1 MERQI
6 PTENEAHDA
15 VSITSNVKCQTDY
28 FGPLDFA
35 FVVHPRMIEDIFRMY
50 PQLRGSTEDVALAKV
65 RLKPVHVGS
74 YIHVEVGGKS
84 LRGELIGIPYMAVEF
99 RRKFLEIRQT
109 MRFVLNYCA
118 RRQAKI
124 VGLGGLLPSVTR
136 HGHDLLSFANGV
148 GMTTGHAYTAHVI
161 AEQVRAVEQ
170 KLGTIANLAILG
182 AAGSMGQAT
191 TRLLHAD
198 NTVRKITLVDVASQ
212 LGTLRNIANRLNGER
227 PVQIEISS
235 ELSALKK
242 SSVIIC
248 VTNSPSALIRPEH
261 LSPGCI
267 VIDDAQPPNITLE
280 VARAAGV
287 TVLKCLAYVPRSKC
301 PYDFGLFSP
310 ESLPAKQDIVFTCL
324 AEAMMLA
331 AHGHKGHFTMGHPTD
346 AQLKT
351 VAELSRSLGIT
362 LAPFHS
368 FPEIG
373 EVKSLSPVQGL
384 NSF

>member
-1 MERQI
+1 MAKQI
-6 PTENEAHDA
+6 LTADETQDT
-15 VSITSNVKCQTDY
+15 VSITSNAEWQTDY
-28 FGPLDFA
+28 TGPLDFA
-35 FVVHPRMIEDIFRMY
+35 FVVHPRMLEDIFRMY
-50 PQLRGSTEDVALAKV
+50 PHLRGSTEVVALATV

-74 YIHVEVGGKS
+74 YLHVEVDGKL
-84 LRGELIGIPYMAVEF
+84 LRGELIGIPYMPVEF

-109 MRFVLNYCA
+109 MRHVLNYCA
-118 RRQAKI
+118 RRESKI
-124 VGLGGLLPSVTR
+124 IGLGGLVPSVTR
-136 HGHDLLSFANGV
+136 HGNDLLAFANGV
-148 GMTTGHAYTAHVI
+148 GMTTGHTYTAHVI
-161 AEQVRAVEQ
+161 AEQVRAIEQ
-170 KLGTIANLAILG
+170 KIGTVVNVAILG
-182 AAGSMGQAT
+182 AAGSMGQVT
-191 TRLLHAD
+191 TKLLYAD
-198 NTVRKITLVDVASQ
+198 NTIRKITLIDVPAQ
-212 LGTLRNIANRLNGER
+212 LGKLSEIANRLNAQR
-227 PVQIEISS
+227 PAQIEISS
-235 ELSALKK
+235 ELSVLKK

-261 LSPGCI
+261 LAPGSI

-280 VARAAGV
+280 VARAASV
-287 TVLKCLAYVPRSKC
+287 TVLKCLAYVPHSKC

-373 EVKSLSPVQGL
+373 EVEIFK
-384 NSF
+384 